1 MNDKQ
6 SVLIVDDMA
15 SNIEILNG
23 ILGNDYNIL
32 FALNGHEALDI
43 AYEQVPDLIL
53 LDVVM
58 PDMDGY
64 IVCSY
69 LKAEEKTRDIP
80 VIFVTSM
87 DQEDDESRGLDA
99 GGIDYVTKPL
109 RPSIIKARVRNH
121 LELKRYRDHLKT
133 TSTLD
138 ALTSIPNRR
147 QFDEVLEKEWL
158 RSKRNQT
165 PLSLL
170 LMDIDFFK
178 AYNDKYG
185 HPTGDDCLRRLAGG
199 LADVILRP
207 ADLFARYGGEE
218 FALLLPDTDANGA
231 LSVAKRVQETI
242 NQLNITHI
250 DSTVADHVTL
260 SIGVATL
267 IPVEPLTPYDLV
279 QCADELLYSAK
290 RKGRNQIANHLEE
303 TGQES
308 VLPLG
313 IKQSFQL

>member
-1 MNDKQ
+1 MNGKQ
-6 SVLIVDDMA
+6 SILIVDDMA

-99 GGIDYVTKPL
+99 GGSTMLQSRYDRPL
-109 RPSIIKARVRNH
+109 SEPECVITWNSNVPRPSKDNLDIRCSH
-121 LELKRYRDHLKT
+121 LNLQP
-133 TSTLD
+133 TS
-138 ALTSIPNRR
+138 
-147 QFDEVLEKEWL
+147 FDEVLEKEWL
-158 RSKRNQT
+158 RSKRSQT

-185 HPTGDDCLRRLAGG
+185 HPAGDDCLRRLASG
-199 LADVILRP
+199 LADVVLRP
-207 ADLFARYGGEE
+207 ADLFARYGGENSPCYYRIPMLME
-218 FALLLPDTDANGA
+218 HLL
-231 LSVAKRVQETI
+231 
-242 NQLNITHI
+242 
-250 DSTVADHVTL
+250 
-260 SIGVATL
+260 
-267 IPVEPLTPYDLV
+267 
-279 QCADELLYSAK
+279 
-290 RKGRNQIANHLEE
+290 
-303 TGQES
+303 
-308 VLPLG
+308 
-313 IKQSFQL
+313 

>member
-1 MNDKQ
+1 MNGKQ
-6 SVLIVDDMA
+6 TVLIVDDMA

-32 FALNGHEALDI
+32 FAINGSEALDI

-138 ALTSIPNRR
+138 ALTTIPNRR
-147 QFDEVLEKEWL
+147 QFDDILEKEWL
-158 RSKRNQT
+158 RGKRNQT

-185 HPTGDDCLRRLAGG
+185 HPAGDDCLRRLARG
-199 LADVILRP
+199 LADVVLRP

-218 FALLLPDTDANGA
+218 FTLLLPDTDADGA
-231 LSVAKRVQETI
+231 LSVANRVQETI
-242 NQLNITHI
+242 NQLNIPHTE
-250 DSTVADHVTL
+250 STVADHVTF

-267 IPVEPLTPYDLV
+267 IPSEPLSSFDLV
-279 QCADELLYSAK
+279 QCADELLYTAK
-290 RKGRNQIANHLEE
+290 RKGRNRVANHLDGAKEE
-303 TGQES
+303 STHLIGT
-308 VLPLG
+308 
-313 IKQSFQL
+313 K

>member
-1 MNDKQ
+1 MNGKQ
-6 SVLIVDDMA
+6 SILIVDDMA

-23 ILGNDYNIL
+23 ILGNDYNIC

-87 DQEDDESRGLDA
+87 DQEDDESRGLEA

-158 RSKRNQT
+158 RGRRNHT

-185 HPTGDDCLRRLAGG
+185 HPAGDACLRRLAGG
-199 LADVILRP
+199 LVDVVLRP

-218 FALLLPDTDANGA
+218 FVLLLPDTEADGA
-231 LSVAKRVQETI
+231 LSVAKRVQETV
-242 NQLNITHI
+242 NQLNIPHA

-267 IPVEPLTPYDLV
+267 IPSEPLTPYDLV

-290 RKGRNQIANHLEE
+290 RKGRNQAVNHLDDNRVKA
-303 TGQES
+303 TYSIGT
-308 VLPLG
+308 
-313 IKQSFQL
+313 K